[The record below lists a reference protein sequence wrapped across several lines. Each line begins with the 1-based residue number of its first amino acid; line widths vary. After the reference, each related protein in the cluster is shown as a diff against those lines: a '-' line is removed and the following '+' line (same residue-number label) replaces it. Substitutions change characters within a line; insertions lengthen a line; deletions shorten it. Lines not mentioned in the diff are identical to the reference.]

1 MMSEGATYN
10 RLPSDRSI
18 RLFRFDPETSAGAIK
33 GRLDIVSLEYA
44 PFYTAL
50 SYVWGT
56 APSSQPIKCNGCT
69 LRITPNLEAALLQLR
84 NKTTIRQ
91 YWIDQL
97 CIDQECVEEKSQQ
110 IPLMG
115 EIYDRARSVI
125 VWLGAADEETPVVWS
140 LLKSLLALRGYTPT
154 QAHDLSIEQG
164 FDIFPQSADSED
176 GQAQSLQTEPV
187 RIPPGTGLEWSIV
200 RKLLS
205 RPWFQRMWTFQE
217 VVLSRRCQIY
227 CGGYSMTWRDFS
239 DACKAILV
247 GDFNN
252 FWGSVD
258 HAIPLIS
265 VQRSLWHKDQRSKLS
280 YLLESTRHLRAK
292 EAVDKVF
299 GLRALIDKQWA
310 RQIDVRYDRPVSYIY
325 ADAVKTCIEEDKSLC
340 VLSSVEA
347 RQTNSAQLPSWIPDW
362 TQSASNNET
371 LGSRETSGWCNYC
384 AAKDSKP
391 VITIRDD
398 PLQLQLRGFIVATIT
413 KLLNVKA
420 RLQLRDLSLK
430 EPNVDTQRW
439 STNEWM
445 KRHKRAAK
453 ACRVLQSNIEVQ
465 KTSDDRI
472 SESFNFKMP
481 VSPLRPKNFETVFRR
496 TLLADRYPKI
506 GQQRL
511 NQTTILLFFREYAD
525 WELKGCPKPVP
536 AQVLFEHDAQIK
548 SVMYKR
554 RSFLAEN
561 HNQTFVGIALST
573 ICEGDRICVLLGGD
587 VVYVLRPRGEYW
599 QFVAEAY
606 VHGIMDGEAMNWAVE
621 GQIGMQDFTLV

>member
-1 MMSEGATYN
+1 MSEAVTYD

-18 RLFRFDPETSAGAIK
+18 RLFRIDPETSAGVIE
-33 GRLDIVSLEYA
+33 GSLEMVSLDYA
-44 PFYTAL
+44 PSYIAL

-56 APSSQPIKCNGCT
+56 APSSQPIKCNGRT
-69 LRITPNLEAALLQLR
+69 LRITRNLEAALLQLR
-84 NKTTIRQ
+84 NKTTVRR

-115 EIYDRARSVI
+115 EIYDRARCVI

-140 LLKSLLALRGYTPT
+140 LLKNMLAHRGYTPT
-154 QAHDLSIEQG
+154 QAHDLYIEQG
-164 FDIFPQSADSED
+164 FDIFLQSADSED
-176 GQAQSLQTEPV
+176 GQAQSMQTEPV
-187 RIPPGTGLEWSIV
+187 QIPPGTAPGWGIV
-200 RKLLS
+200 RKFLS

-217 VVLSRRCQIY
+217 VVLSRRCQVF
-227 CGGYSMTWRDFS
+227 CGEYSMTWRDFS
-239 DACKAILV
+239 DACKAILI

-252 FWGSVD
+252 FWSSVD

-265 VQRSLWHKDQRSKLS
+265 VLRSLWHKDRYSNLS
-280 YLLESTRHLRAK
+280 YLLASTRHLRAK

-325 ADAVKTCIEEDKSLC
+325 ADAVKTCIKEEKSLC

-347 RQTNSAQLPSWIPDW
+347 RRTNSAQLPSWIPDW
-362 TQSASNNET
+362 TQPASNNES
-371 LGSRETSGWCNYC
+371 LGSRETSGRCEYC

-391 VITIRDD
+391 VITIKDD

-420 RLQLRDLSLK
+420 RLQLRDLSLT
-430 EPNVDTQRW
+430 EPNVDTHRW

-453 ACRVLQSNIEVQ
+453 ACRVLQSNLEVQ

-472 SESFNFKMP
+472 SESFNSKMP
-481 VSPLRPKNFETVFRR
+481 VSLLRPENFETAFRR

-511 NQTTILLFFREYAD
+511 HQPIMLLFFREHAD

-536 AQVLFEHDAQIK
+536 AQVLLEHDAQIR
-548 SVMYKR
+548 SVMYQR

-573 ICEGDRICVLLGGD
+573 IREGDRICVLLGGD
-587 VVYVLRPRGEYW
+587 VVYVLRPQGEDW

-606 VHGIMDGEAMNWAVE
+606 VHGIMDGEAMDWAVE
-621 GQIGMQDFTLV
+621 NQIGMQDFTLV